1 MDNGR
6 IWLNYCG
13 AKYSI
18 DRETGDV
25 YDGNDN
31 LAGPAAT
38 LAIFDMLCHSQ
49 KPVLLSGEWRT
60 TNMLPGGGQSSPDD
74 VLLNSRLT
82 KRFEQQTDALQA
94 ACQSMGGMRFPV
106 GDVAWEIPV
115 FDWFPAVFQFWLGDD
130 EFPSSARFLWDRNT
144 LQFLH
149 YETLYYIM
157 GNVLNKLN
165 DIMENT

>member
-1 MDNGR
+1 MANFDRLAELGKGLFLQHDQKAIIQKYHLQVDNGR

-74 VLLNSRLT
+74 VLLNSRPQERSQRRVT
-82 KRFEQQTDALQA
+82 
-94 ACQSMGGMRFPV
+94 
-106 GDVAWEIPV
+106 
-115 FDWFPAVFQFWLGDD
+115 
-130 EFPSSARFLWDRNT
+130 
-144 LQFLH
+144 
-149 YETLYYIM
+149 
-157 GNVLNKLN
+157 
-165 DIMENT
+165 